1 LTKQATNSKPNRQI
15 TVTNEY
21 LLKRGFNTSD
31 IKFLCRRTGLKN
43 EAKIT
48 SLIEE
53 DEDLGLIMEQ
63 VSSLP
68 LVRRQTT
75 RLSLYFLM
83 LLLVHKYSSED
94 ITNKHKLFISEI
106 SSDYFCLIV
115 GTQQLSASVDFGK
128 PPDENTA
135 KLIFVLNGVFG
146 EYFSQFFDHTGKYD
160 EIKKS
165 HIGYILKGLE
175 RHEAEKWAEEGLEI
189 MKRIADHGWLNRFTQ
204 KIR

>member
-1 LTKQATNSKPNRQI
+1 M
-15 TVTNEY
+15 
-21 LLKRGFNTSD
+21 KRGFNTSD

-115 GTQQLSASVDFGK
+115 GTQKLSASVDFGK

-175 RHEAEKWAEEGLEI
+175 RYEAEKWADEGLEI
-189 MKRIADHGWLNRFTQ
+189 MKRIAEHGWLNRFTQ

>member
-1 LTKQATNSKPNRQI
+1 M
-15 TVTNEY
+15 
-21 LLKRGFNTSD
+21 KRGFSTSD

-43 EAKIT
+43 EAKII

-53 DEDLGLIMEQ
+53 DEDLGLMMEQ

-83 LLLVHKYSSED
+83 LLLVHKYSPQNMP
-94 ITNKHKLFISEI
+94 NKHKLYISQI

-115 GTQQLSASVDFGK
+115 GSRQVSTSVDFSK

-146 EYFSQFFDHTGKYD
+146 EYFSQFFEHAGKYD
-160 EIKKS
+160 EIKKG
-165 HIGYILKGLE
+165 HIEYILKGLD
-175 RHEAEKWAEEGLEI
+175 RFGAEEWVEEGLDI
-189 MKRIADHGWLNRFTQ
+189 MKRIADKGWLNRFTK
-204 KIR
+204 KIK